1 MSEKKEIIVKAVGV
15 EKHYG
20 VGESL
25 VKALQGID
33 LDIYSG
39 EYLSILGPSG
49 SGKSTF
55 FNMVGGLDLP
65 TLGSVSI
72 DGYDIQELSQ
82 SQLAWLRCNRIGYI
96 FQSFNLIGVM
106 TALENVTLPML
117 LKGESEEE
125 ANAHGMGILKKVE
138 LYDRWDHKPDELSG
152 GQQQRV
158 AIGRALANNPKII
171 LADEPTGNLDLK
183 TGEEVIKILKN
194 LSEDYGTTVI
204 TATHDMKMLNIST
217 RVVWILDGKVE
228 KIRERKDLQIHIG
241 GMGH

>member
-1 MSEKKEIIVKAVGV
+1 MSDEKEIIVKAVGV

-20 VGESL
+20 KDDSL
-25 VKALQGID
+25 VKALKGID
-33 LDIYSG
+33 LEIYSG

-65 TLGSVSI
+65 TLGTISI
-72 DGYDIQELSQ
+72 DGYDVQKLSQ
-82 SQLAWLRCNRIGYI
+82 SQLAWLRCNRIGYV
-96 FQSFNLIGVM
+96 FQSFNLISVM
-106 TALENVTLPML
+106 TALQNVTLPML

-125 ANAHGMGILKKVE
+125 ANAHGMEILKKVD

-158 AIGRALANNPKII
+158 AIGRSLANNPKII

-183 TGEEVIKILKN
+183 TGEEVIKILKT

-217 RVVWILDGKVE
+217 RVVWILDGQVE
-228 KIRERKDLQIHIG
+228 KIKERKDLQIHVG